1 MKNKGFFITGTD
13 TGVGKTHVGAILTRM
28 LHTRGLDVQPRKPV
42 ESGCRRSAQELIPTD
57 GTAYYQ
63 AAAGRV
69 PLALISRYRY
79 EAPVAAERA
88 ARLAGESLKLEQVL
102 TAVTT
107 GLRPASVL
115 LVEGAGGFYSPL
127 CADGLNADLAAA
139 LGLPVVLVAADRL
152 GCLNHILLTQAAIE
166 QRGLRTAAI
175 VLNRFELSPV
185 AAMDNAEDLR
195 RLLAHSN
202 VPLLTVTAG
211 AADSM
216 PGTQL
221 EPVIATLL
229 IKETSGL

>member
-1 MKNKGFFITGTD
+1 MTLPAQKGFFITGTD
-13 TGVGKTHVGAILTRM
+13 TGVGKTYVGATLTRL
-28 LHTRGLDVQPRKPV
+28 LHARAMDVQPRKPV
-42 ESGCRRSAQELIPTD
+42 ESGCRRNAQELIPAD

-69 PLALISRYRY
+69 PLALISPYRY
-79 EAPVAAERA
+79 EASVAAERA

-102 TAVTT
+102 AAVTA

-127 CADGLNADLAAA
+127 CADGLNADLAAV

-175 VLNRFELSPV
+175 VLNRFEPSPV

-211 AADSM
+211 TAGS
-216 PGTQL
+216 GL
-221 EPVIATLL
+221 EAQFETVFATLL
-229 IKETSGL
+229 